1 MSVTIGAF
9 SSSNLLAQ
17 PYGYDETETRA
28 GLTARKW
35 IINGLL
41 TKTQWSSLLNVY
53 NTWRNTR
60 INDVDTLKSRVVGT
74 TVSVTVSANN
84 ITVTALPCW
93 FIAAP
98 SGEQAGAYVNATV
111 EVVDAA
117 QALQVLLAEEEK
129 RRQREDALRPD
140 LGTLNIGG
148 TILELLKPKDT
159 FTNNPQVQLTAAGR
173 HYISGPLTVSR
184 IIDAEGETT
193 EAGWANLRTWYENIV
208 RTTPLRNTLYPYTVP
223 EATARAEIQSGVKT
237 TIYTVTIQLIR
248 I

>member
-60 INDVDTLKSRVVGT
+60 INDEDTLKSRVVGT

-117 QALQVLLAEEEK
+117 EALQVLLAEEER
-129 RRQREDALRPD
+129 RRQREEALRPD
-140 LGTLNIGG
+140 LGTLNVGG
-148 TILELLKPKDT
+148 TILDLLKPKDT
-159 FTNNPQVQLTAAGR
+159 YINNPQVELTAGGE
-173 HYISGPLTVSR
+173 HYISGPLTASR
-184 IIDAEGETT
+184 LYDAEGETNVT
-193 EAGWANLRTWYENIV
+193 GWTNILNWYQNIV
-208 RTTPLRNTLYPYTVP
+208 RITPGKNTFYPYTP
-223 EATARAEIQSGVKT
+223 PTATARAEIQGGAKV
-237 TIYTVTIQLIR
+237 TIYTVSIQLIQ